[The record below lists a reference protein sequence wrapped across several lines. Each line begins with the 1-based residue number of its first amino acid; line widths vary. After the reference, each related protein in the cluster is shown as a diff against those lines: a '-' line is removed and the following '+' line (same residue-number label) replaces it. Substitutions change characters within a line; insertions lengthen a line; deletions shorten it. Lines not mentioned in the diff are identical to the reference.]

1 MNELLW
7 HSRTRIC
14 GMSPPAGTPGHCRCA
29 AVAFLTIFVGP
40 PSAVWNVHPPF
51 GYSEQLGFF
60 LRIHSSLLLYKVLLL
75 LLYRWVKKRFLSH
88 FDARCK
94 SCRCDRFLYE
104 NPACPYPHLFLY
116 LSPPAR
122 REQPDTQHNSRLH
135 YSIAIHIKLT
145 FGHELKMNNSSE
157 CQRWIEAVN
166 IYIACR
172 LIVTLSQDVPSHFVW
187 TAGLL
192 FLLL

>member
-14 GMSPPAGTPGHCRCA
+14 GVSPPAGAPGHCRCA

-51 GYSEQLGFF
+51 GYSEQLVFF

-75 LLYRWVKKRFLSH
+75 LLLYRWVRKRFFSH

-104 NPACPYPHLFLY
+104 DPACAYPHLFLY
-116 LSPPAR
+116 LSPPSAER
-122 REQPDTQHNSRLH
+122 AAWHSTQQPVTLLCRH
-135 YSIAIHIKLT
+135 IHKVKIWT
-145 FGHELKMNNSSE
+145 
-157 CQRWIEAVN
+157 WIEN
-166 IYIACR
+166 EQY
-172 LIVTLSQDVPSHFVW
+172 
-187 TAGLL
+187 
-192 FLLL
+192 